1 MPWVR
6 VLNIAT
12 MNLVVC
18 FFDFDFN
25 LEVTKMKKLLV
36 ALGFALAATGASAN
50 IVSGGLTVTG
60 EAATAIVAI
69 IR

>member
-1 MPWVR
+1 
-6 VLNIAT
+6 
-12 MNLVVC
+12 
-18 FFDFDFN
+18 
-25 LEVTKMKKLLV
+25 MKKLLV